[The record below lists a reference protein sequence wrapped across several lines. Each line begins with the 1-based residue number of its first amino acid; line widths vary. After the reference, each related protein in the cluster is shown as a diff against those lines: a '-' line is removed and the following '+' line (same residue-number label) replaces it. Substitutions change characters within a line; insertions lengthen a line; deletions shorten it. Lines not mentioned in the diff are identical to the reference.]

1 MSTQTKHYALLVCA
15 AVFLIFT
22 GCGSKK
28 ISSIQVVTNPSGAS
42 VLFDG
47 KSYSNTPTVVDV
59 PKDGMDHYLFLKKEG
74 CEEARKVFR
83 NNQYPPSVVVT
94 LDCEGAGAGG
104 AAGTGTAI
112 RDESISEGSG
122 GAAGAGGAAG
132 GAMGD
137 SGLYPDVRTRFVQE
151 DVFFAFDS
159 AALNEEAREVLRFK
173 ASWLQQNPGVNIIIE
188 GHTDERG
195 TGEYNLALGERR
207 ALTARDFLVNLGI
220 SPERVRTVSYG
231 EERPA
236 DPGHDEEA
244 WARNRRAHFVIEE

>member
-1 MSTQTKHYALLVCA
+1 MNTKINRYALLVCA
-15 AVFLIFT
+15 AALLTFT
-22 GCGSKK
+22 GCASKK
-28 ISSIQVVTNPSGAS
+28 ISSMQVVTNPAGAS

-94 LDCEGAGAGG
+94 LDCGQGAGSGG

-112 RDESISEGSG
+112 KDESLSE

-132 GAMGD
+132 GGLGD

-159 AALNEEAREVLRFK
+159 AALSGEARDVLRFK
-173 ASWLQQNPGVNIIIE
+173 AKWLQENPGVNILIE

-220 SPERVRTVSYG
+220 SPERIRTVSYG

-236 DPGHDEEA
+236 DPGHDAEA

>member
-1 MSTQTKHYALLVCA
+1 MNTRNSRFVLLACA

-22 GCGSKK
+22 GCGGKK
-28 ISSIQVVTNPSGAS
+28 IGSMQVVTNPAGAS

-74 CEEARKVFR
+74 CDEARKVFR

-94 LDCEGAGAGG
+94 LDCGQGAGTGG
-104 AAGTGTAI
+104 AAGAGTAI
-112 RDESISEGSG
+112 KDESLSE

-132 GAMGD
+132 GTQGD

-159 AALNEEAREVLRFK
+159 AALSEEARDVLRFK
-173 ASWLQQNPGVNIIIE
+173 AKWMQANPGVNILIE

-207 ALTARDFLVNLGI
+207 ALTARDFLVNLGV
-220 SPERVRTVSYG
+220 SPERIRTVSYG

>member
-1 MSTQTKHYALLVCA
+1 MNTKINRYALLACA
-15 AVFLIFT
+15 IALLSFT
-22 GCGSKK
+22 GCASKK
-28 ISSIQVVTNPSGAS
+28 IGSMQVVTNPAGAS

-74 CEEARKVFR
+74 CQEARKVFR

-94 LDCEGAGAGG
+94 LDCGQGAGTG

-112 RDESISEGSG
+112 KDESLSE

-132 GAMGD
+132 GALGD

-159 AALNEEAREVLRFK
+159 AALSGEARDSLRFK
-173 ASWLQQNPGVNIIIE
+173 ARWLQENPGVNILIE

-220 SPERVRTVSYG
+220 SSERIRTVSYG